1 MGAIKDITFGVFFGA
16 IISMI
21 IMKIGDIV
29 FKDNIYDQKVQN
41 LLGLYFIS
49 GLLCIALGSYLTNV
63 SLKFGFTTSGFILL
77 FYVIFGNWDQLS
89 ESSKLLILILS
100 LALLIKYAFLSKKKD
115 QKQEIIDEI
124 KEINDYD
131 EDLSDEIV

>member
-29 FKDNIYDQKVQN
+29 FKDNVYDKKVQN

-49 GLLCIALGSYLTNV
+49 GLLCIALGSYLTNT
-63 SLKFGFTTSGFILL
+63 SLKLGFTTSGFILL
-77 FYVIFGNWDQLS
+77 FYVVFGNWDQLS
-89 ESSKLLILILS
+89 ETTKLIILVLS
-100 LALLIKYAFLSKKKD
+100 LGLLIKYTFLSKKKD
-115 QKQEIIDEI
+115 QKKELIEEI
-124 KEINDYD
+124 KEIANEDYD
-131 EDLSDEIV
+131 DEDEIV

>member
-29 FKDNIYDQKVQN
+29 FKDNVYDQKVQN

-89 ESSKLLILILS
+89 ESSKLLILVLS